1 MKKIH
6 KRKYAINRHKRKN
19 IKEAQT
25 FLGQLFQMG
34 NILIDQI
41 LRVNK

>member
-1 MKKIH
+1 MLLIDIKEKIL
-6 KRKYAINRHKRKN
+6 
-19 IKEAQT
+19 KEAQT